1 MLLGKRDNYMQK
13 NWTDYCLIPYKL
25 KMNKE
30 LNVRTKTMKFLEDSI
45 GNMTFVPEIFFGL
58 CVLRQ
63 DKWNQKYTNW
73 MTSN

>member
-1 MLLGKRDNYMQK
+1 MEYKKIYNENYSLAHYDKIPITK
-13 NWTDYCLIPYKL
+13 NNIQ
-25 KMNKE
+25 MNKE

-63 DKWNQKYTNW
+63 DK
-73 MTSN
+73 